1 MAKLKPLQKILKDAK
16 LNMEK
21 KRLVVRSIG
30 LSVLTLHAGTWTG
43 LTQGE
48 LEAWQAGVFKAY
60 QQFQPRDAQGN
71 VRHVSLFELARDM
84 ESPLPMELLYVQRLR
99 LLFHIIQAAD
109 EYMIGAVSYNHHVM
123 QDRSWLYGAMKAV
136 NWMQRQIGDMLVLA
150 EVSELE
156 DRQTW
161 EDLRP
166 FAGMSKKNVKKA
178 QKSHLIKI
186 KAFLTVKHHAEE
198 QDQMLREMGWT
209 LSDLMLAVFVTWS
222 LVQRHL

>member
-1 MAKLKPLQKILKDAK
+1 
-16 LNMEK
+16 
-21 KRLVVRSIG
+21 
-30 LSVLTLHAGTWTG
+30 
-43 LTQGE
+43 
-48 LEAWQAGVFKAY
+48 
-60 QQFQPRDAQGN
+60 
-71 VRHVSLFELARDM
+71 
-84 ESPLPMELLYVQRLR
+84 
-99 LLFHIIQAAD
+99 
-109 EYMIGAVSYNHHVM
+109 
-123 QDRSWLYGAMKAV
+123 MKAV
-136 NWMQRQIGDMLVLA
+136 NWMQRQIDDMLVLA